1 MGLETRLPC
10 PSHPGLH
17 QLSNHSF
24 FFGSSKQQL
33 GHLRTIPDPEFPG
46 EDEHLFFVMVELNLD
61 DVKELKRVTA
71 LEMQGTLDAEGVK
84 AFVEALQL
92 IWLYIYIFPLFSKQI
107 MVGYDKFVSKRSKH
121 PHGVQHGFF
130 GGLNVHSPKWVSK
143 HLYTFKGVPNIFIYI
158 QRVSK
163 HPHS

>member
-1 MGLETRLPC
+1 
-10 PSHPGLH
+10 
-17 QLSNHSF
+17 
-24 FFGSSKQQL
+24 
-33 GHLRTIPDPEFPG
+33 
-46 EDEHLFFVMVELNLD
+46 
-61 DVKELKRVTA
+61 
-71 LEMQGTLDAEGVK
+71 
-84 AFVEALQL
+84 
-92 IWLYIYIFPLFSKQI
+92 

-163 HPHS
+163 HPHSQGFQTSIYVKGFPNIHIPEWVSKYPHSKGFPNILIPKWVSKHPHSKGFQTSTFPMSLHGSKDPHEFPTSTPFQANMVHQ

>member
-61 DVKELKRVTA
+61 DVKELKRVKA

-92 IWLYIYIFPLFSKQI
+92 IWLYIYIYFHCFPNRSWWDMTNLFQS
-107 MVGYDKFVSKRSKH
+107 
-121 PHGVQHGFF
+121 
-130 GGLNVHSPKWVSK
+130 
-143 HLYTFKGVPNIFIYI
+143 VPNTHM
-158 QRVSK
+158 VSNMV
-163 HPHS
+163 SLAV